1 VSSIVKYQ
9 LALTLLKGVGTA
21 SLRPLLEHFDPE
33 EIFNSSPQELKSKV
47 PVRPGCIQT
56 IAAFNDWERV
66 EQEIRFIESN
76 NINTYFLTEKKY
88 PFRLRECA
96 DAPLLLYARGKI
108 TLHSSKM
115 LAIVGTRSHSAVGKK
130 FTENI
135 LAAIQAFPDAVIVSG
150 LAAGIDTIAHEEAL
164 RNKLP
169 TLAVLAHGLDRIYP
183 PVNKRLATEI
193 VNSGGGLLS
202 ECKRGEEPDRFLFP
216 RRNRI
221 VAGMT
226 DATLVIESDLKGGS
240 LITAN
245 LAFNYGR
252 TVFAM
257 PGRVYDSK
265 SSGCLSLI
273 KTQKAQL
280 ITSAED
286 LFYWLNWTKDKLPP
300 AKSFENKVST
310 LTEDEKIIL
319 SHLHA
324 GDEKHVDLLLQSTG
338 WTPAK
343 LAAILLSLSLAD
355 HIVSLPGNK
364 YQLI

>member
-1 VSSIVKYQ
+1 MSSSLKYQ

-21 SLRPLLEHFDPE
+21 SLRPILERISPE
-33 EIFNSSPQELKSKV
+33 EIFNTSPQELTSKYAV
-47 PVRPGCIQT
+47 GTLCIQAIT
-56 IAAFNDWERV
+56 NFKDWNRV
-66 EQEIRFIESN
+66 EQEIQFIESN
-76 NINTYFLTEKKY
+76 HINTYFLTDKEY

-96 DAPLLLYARGKI
+96 DAPLLLFAKGR
-108 TLHSSKM
+108 LNWNDSKM
-115 LAIVGTRSHSAVGKK
+115 LAIVGTRNNTAVGKK

-135 LAAIQAFPDAVIVSG
+135 LSVLQALPDIVIVSG
-150 LAAGIDTIAHEEAL
+150 LALGIDTIAHEEAL

-183 PVNKRLATEI
+183 SVNRRLATEI
-193 VNSGGGLLS
+193 LNTGGCLLS
-202 ECKRGEEPDRFLFP
+202 ECKQGEEPDRYLFP

-245 LAFNYGR
+245 LAFGYGR
-252 TVFAM
+252 YVFAM

-265 SSGCLSLI
+265 SSGCLALI

-280 ITSAED
+280 ITSADD
-286 LFYWLNWTKDKLPP
+286 LFYWLNWSKDNLTPP
-300 AKSFENKVST
+300 EKCKKVQVFSEEENTV
-310 LTEDEKIIL
+310 LAHL
-319 SHLHA
+319 SS
-324 GDEKHVDLLLQSTG
+324 GEEKHVDFLLQSTG
-338 WTPAK
+338 WPPAK
-343 LAAILLSLSLAD
+343 LAVVLLNLSLAD
-355 HIVSLPGNK
+355 QIVSLTGNK